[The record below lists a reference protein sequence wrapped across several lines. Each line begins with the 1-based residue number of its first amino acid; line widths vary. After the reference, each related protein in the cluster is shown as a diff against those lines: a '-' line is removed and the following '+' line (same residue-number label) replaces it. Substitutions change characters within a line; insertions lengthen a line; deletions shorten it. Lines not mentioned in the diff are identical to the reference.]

1 MSRVEAA
8 KSRVA
13 GLEKPCKLLPTA
25 ICVFDPS
32 RQLPQQIVGTRFSA
46 AC

>member
-8 KSRVA
+8 KSRVP
-13 GLEKPCKLLPTA
+13 GLEKPCKLLPTP
-25 ICVFDPS
+25 ICVFDSS
-32 RQLPQQIVGTRFSA
+32 RQLTERIIGTAFSA